1 VAVRPRRIS
10 DIKPILTN
18 LAQTSHYEVRF
29 GSLPPKL
36 KTYLLKKGIDS
47 GFISNSAGLLCYS
60 ASLPTTNLATSEITN
75 YMGIREKFAHTR
87 QYDDISLEFYVD
99 KNYKM
104 LLFLETWMEYI
115 ASGSFVRDDPRT
127 TPNINQNQ
135 DGYFIRMQYPEN
147 YKANSVK
154 IIKFDRD
161 YKKEIEYNFR
171 GFYPRNISSLQV
183 SYSSSDTLKVSAT
196 FSYDRYIA
204 GKTNSFSQS
213 ILGDSNNQD
222 PSISQTGEKS
232 VTTADDVFQNAK
244 FGVSDSAELQSAA
257 TSLSQNPLGSQS
269 NPRTRGQVLGYEP

>member
-1 VAVRPRRIS
+1 MAVRPRRIS

-29 GSLPPKL
+29 GSLPRQL
-36 KTYLLKKGIDS
+36 SSYLLSKGIDS

-60 ASLPTTNLATSEITN
+60 ASLPTTSLAANEISN
-75 YMGIREKFAHTR
+75 YMGVREKFAHTR
-87 QYDDISLEFYVD
+87 IYDDISLDFYVD

-115 ASGSFVRDDPRT
+115 ASGSFVHTDPNT
-127 TPNINQNQ
+127 STPVINQNV

-183 SYSSSDTLKVSAT
+183 SYANSDTLKVSAS
-196 FSYDRYIA
+196 FYYDRYIA
-204 GKTNSFSQS
+204 GKTTTFSQS

-222 PSISQTGEKS
+222 PNQNQS
-232 VTTADDVFQNAK
+232 VQQSPQSADDIFN
-244 FGVSDSAELQSAA
+244 SANQSYNFSVDTAGSLNSAA
-257 TSLSQNPLGSQS
+257 TSLSQNPLGSQA
-269 NPRTRGQVLGYEP
+269 NPDSLF

>member
-1 VAVRPRRIS
+1 MAVSPRRIS

-29 GSLPPKL
+29 GALPPKL
-36 KTYLLKKGIDS
+36 STYLLKKGIDGS
-47 GFISNSAGLLCYS
+47 FISNNAGLLCYS
-60 ASLPTTNLATSEITN
+60 ASLPTTNLASTEITN

-87 QYDDISLEFYVD
+87 QYDDISLDFYVD

-115 ASGSFVRDDPRT
+115 ASGSFVQDDPSNT
-127 TPNINQNQ
+127 AAINQNQ

-171 GFYPRNISSLQV
+171 GFYPRNIASLQV

-204 GKTNSFSQS
+204 GKTNTFNQS
-213 ILGDSNNQD
+213 VTGDSNNQD
-222 PSISQTGEKS
+222 PSVGLAGEQNISS
-232 VTTADDVFQNAK
+232 ADDVFQNAK
-244 FGVSDSAELQSAA
+244 FGVDNTAELQASA
-257 TSLSQNPLGSQS
+257 TSLSQNPLGS
-269 NPRTRGQVLGYEP
+269 

>member
-1 VAVRPRRIS
+1 MAVSPRRIS
-10 DIKPILTN
+10 DIKPTLTN

-29 GSLPPKL
+29 GALPDKL
-36 KTYLLKKGIDS
+36 SSYLLSKGIDS

-60 ASLPTTNLATSEITN
+60 ASLPTTSLAANEISN

-87 QYDDISLEFYVD
+87 MYSDITLEFYVD

-115 ASGSFVRDDPRT
+115 ASGSFVHTDPNT
-127 TPNINQNQ
+127 NTQVINQNV

-171 GFYPRNISSLQV
+171 GFYPRDISSLQV
-183 SYSSSDTLKVSAT
+183 SYSNSDTLKVSAT
-196 FSYDRYIA
+196 FYYDRYIA
-204 GKTNSFSQS
+204 GKTTTFSQS

-222 PSISQTGEKS
+222 PNQNQS
-232 VTTADDVFQNAK
+232 VQQNPQSADDIFNSANQSYNFSV
-244 FGVSDSAELQSAA
+244 DSGGLNSSA
-257 TSLSQNPLGSQS
+257 TSLSQNPLGSQANS
-269 NPRTRGQVLGYEP
+269 ESLF